1 MDQSEFGIKTEFES
15 SVPESIRRTNP
26 SYKNS
31 LFEKKKKTYKTQKFD
46 KPIVARKAFKSNNN
60 KPYDIFQ

>member
-1 MDQSEFGIKTEFES
+1 MDHSEFGIKTEFES

-26 SYKNS
+26 SFKNS
-31 LFEKKKKTYKTQKFD
+31 LFGKEKKTYKIPKFD